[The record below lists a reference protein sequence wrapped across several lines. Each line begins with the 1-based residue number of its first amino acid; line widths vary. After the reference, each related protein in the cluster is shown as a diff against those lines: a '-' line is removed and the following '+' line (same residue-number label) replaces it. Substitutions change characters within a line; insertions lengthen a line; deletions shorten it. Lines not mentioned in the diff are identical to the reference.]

1 MRFLPYVLKHLRRN
15 WVRTTSTVFA
25 LALCVFLI
33 CTLQT
38 FLRAVTWNLQSAN
51 ATRLIIRH
59 AVSLVFNLP
68 IAYGERILAIPG
80 VRSVAKTSWFGGARR
95 AGDFR
100 DFFPN
105 FAIDAEPYLAMYP
118 EYLVPEDQKHAF
130 MADLRGAIVGR
141 ETAEKFGWKI
151 GAVFQLESF
160 IPPYRIGKPFEFVVS
175 GLYDTDE
182 KRFPGTLRT
191 LMFFHYKYLYES
203 TDQRVGAGTYVV
215 QIDDAARAPEVGRA
229 IDALFENSDAQTH
242 TETEAA
248 FRAGF
253 VSLAGNLTLLLNGIA
268 LAVLFTILLVTANTM
283 GMAVRERRMEIAVL
297 KTVGFP
303 AGLILALVLGESML
317 IGAIGGVLGILLGA
331 WAIGILPYL
340 PIIGDAV
347 RGFPHLALAPD
358 LALIGLAVAVAIG
371 AAAGLPPAIMAAR
384 ARVTEILRPV

>member
-1 MRFLPYVLKHLRRN
+1 MKFLPYIFKHLRRN
-15 WVRTTSTVFA
+15 WVRTLSTVLA

-38 FLRAVTWNLQSAN
+38 FLRAVTWNLKSAN
-51 ATRLIIRH
+51 ASRLVTRH

-68 IAYGERILAIPG
+68 IAYGERLAAIPG
-80 VRSVAKTSWFGGARR
+80 VQSVAKTSWFGGARR

-118 EYLVPEDQKHAF
+118 EYLVPEDQKREF
-130 MADLRGAIVGR
+130 MADLRGCIVGR
-141 ETAEKFGWKI
+141 ETADRFGWKL
-151 GAVFQLESF
+151 GDVFQLESF
-160 IPPYRIGKPFEFVVS
+160 IPPYRIGRPFEFVVR
-175 GLYDTDE
+175 GIYDTDE
-182 KRFPGTLRT
+182 SRFPGTLRS

-203 TDQRVGAGTYVV
+203 TNQRVGAGTYVIL
-215 QIDDAARAPEVGRA
+215 IDDPARAAEVGRA
-229 IDALFENSDAQTH
+229 IDLLFENSDAQTH

-253 VSLAGNLTLLLNGIA
+253 VSLAGNLALLLNGIA
-268 LAVLFTILLVTANTM
+268 LAVLFTILLITANTM

-297 KTVGFP
+297 KTLGFP
-303 AGLILALVLGESML
+303 ARLVLALVLGESVL

-331 WAIGILPYL
+331 WMIGVLPHL

-347 RGFPHLALAPD
+347 RGFPNLYLSPD
-358 LALIGLAVAVAIG
+358 LALLGLGIALIIG

>member
-51 ATRLIIRH
+51 ATRLITRH

-118 EYLVPEDQKHAF
+118 EYLVPEDQKRAF

-151 GAVFQLESF
+151 GDVFQLESF
-160 IPPYRIGKPFEFVVS
+160 IPPYRIGRPFEFVVS

-215 QIDDAARAPEVGRA
+215 RIDDAARAPEVGRA

-253 VSLAGNLTLLLNGIA
+253 VSLAGNLALLLNGIA

-303 AGLILALVLGESML
+303 AGLILALVLGESLL

-347 RGFPHLALAPD
+347 RGFPHLSLSPD
-358 LALIGLAVAVAIG
+358 LALIGLAVALLIG